1 MKKEEKLLF
10 VGVLFG
16 ILGSLISGTLI
27 AMVQN
32 SGFKREIIS
41 LILFFIFLLAG
52 VGLIWFVKWLGKKFH
67 ES

>member
-32 SGFKREIIS
+32 SGFKRWIIS
-41 LILFFIFLLAG
+41 LILFFIFLLAW
-52 VGLIWFVKWLGKKFH
+52 VGLYQFVKWIEKKFH